1 MVLDTKIAEYS
12 GNKLEC
18 KIHLCLYRSV
28 DTRGEKLYY
37 RVRLAAPLCAS
48 RKSGILRKCNRNFMT
63 LKLLRLDN

>member
-18 KIHLCLYRSV
+18 KVQLCLYRSD

-37 RVRLAAPLCAS
+37 HVRLAAPLCAS
-48 RKSGILRKCNRNFMT
+48 RKSGIFRKCNRNFMT
-63 LKLLRLDN
+63 FKSLKIR